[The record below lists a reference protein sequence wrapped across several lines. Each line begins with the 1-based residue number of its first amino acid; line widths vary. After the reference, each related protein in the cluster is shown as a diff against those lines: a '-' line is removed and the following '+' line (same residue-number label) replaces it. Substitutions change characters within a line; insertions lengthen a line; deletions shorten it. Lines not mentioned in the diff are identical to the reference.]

1 MSNNPLT
8 RERAPLVPVGRSA
21 LRHPL
26 LVVLPVFIGLAIG
39 GYLGLSRTPVY
50 TGTVQMSIG
59 RIDLG
64 APGALAGFSVATQN
78 LASAYSRAI
87 NADAV
92 VRPVAAQVR
101 ATEESLKRRLSA
113 SPVADSPVFIVEAKA
128 SSPLLAVKIANL
140 ASTSLIDYVT
150 ELNRSNPDSQRLLRA
165 FQDAALTYNRLL
177 HAKDAAARA
186 YDISATAA
194 HQRRLNRAG
203 AKTEAALLRRETLR
217 VAYQNSTQGQS
228 STSLVQT
235 LSPAEKASSDRGSKL
250 QIFLFAGLVGGVM
263 VGLATATWRANRRR
277 PFAESLD

>member
-1 MSNNPLT
+1 MSNNPRT

-26 LVVLPVFIGLAIG
+26 VVVLPVLIGLAIG

-92 VRPVAAQVR
+92 VRPVAARVR

-177 HAKDAAARA
+177 DAKDSAARA
-186 YDISATAA
+186 YDISPTAA

-235 LSPAEKASSDRGSKL
+235 LSPAEKASSDRGSRL

-277 PFAESLD
+277 PLAESLD

>member
-1 MSNNPLT
+1 MANNPLT
-8 RERAPLVPVGRSA
+8 SERAPLVPVGRSA

-26 LVVLPVFIGLAIG
+26 LVVVPVLIALAIA
-39 GYLGLSRTPVY
+39 GYVGLSRTPVY
-50 TGTVQMSIG
+50 TGTAQMSVG

-150 ELNRSNPDSQRLLRA
+150 ELNRSN
-165 FQDAALTYNRLL
+165 
-177 HAKDAAARA
+177 
-186 YDISATAA
+186 
-194 HQRRLNRAG
+194 
-203 AKTEAALLRRETLR
+203 
-217 VAYQNSTQGQS
+217 
-228 STSLVQT
+228 
-235 LSPAEKASSDRGSKL
+235 
-250 QIFLFAGLVGGVM
+250 
-263 VGLATATWRANRRR
+263 
-277 PFAESLD
+277 